1 MHVITV
7 YGHETGRCRDFL
19 QNWLQIIAR
28 VSDKLLEQGAI
39 SERDLQLAAQEAGDI
54 KPETVV
60 HQIMW
65 IAQAI
70 K

>member
-1 MHVITV
+1 MATFF
-7 YGHETGRCRDFL
+7 GQF
-19 QNWLQIIAR
+19 
-28 VSDKLLEQGAI
+28 LLEQGAI